1 MATSWLKT
9 VFVNLWR
16 QPTRRENLTFD
27 KYLPY
32 FGGNGYADDFPLQW
46 HKAIS
51 ESPSATACLST
62 IQDFLEGFGFSDTA
76 LEKKIV
82 NARGETMWN
91 IHQKT
96 SKDLGEFQGFYWHF
110 MFDATGKVTEWD
122 VLPFE
127 NCRLSKPDSK
137 GYIAKIVYNPYFGT
151 KDFTTLKESETCYY
165 DVWNP
170 VAVRAQIAAQKQS
183 YKGQVLFVGTTD
195 AMSRFYPL
203 PEAHSCLDWMI
214 TEANVAKYHKN
225 HVKNGYLKN
234 FMLLMKGD
242 PNQPSQNP
250 DFASEPE
257 QERTTVGEE
266 FDSVIG
272 SNFMGPE
279 GQANMWVQWCNNPE
293 EKPEILEFPSNGTG
307 EQLLNTDQTA
317 TKKITVGWKVPSIL
331 ANINE
336 GVSLGGD
343 GNMIRVAVKLM
354 QQRVI
359 KKQRMLTDTYS
370 TVLKNFSVPYTQDIA
385 IVPYN
390 PYPELEVIDDKIW
403 NSMSEPERRK
413 WIQDNTEI
421 ELFEEDNQALSEPQT
436 TPPAQAKLINA
447 VPVPFPENIRNS
459 VKRALDYQI
468 KMGLKCGGNAGRLV
482 SQDIVDNKPMGLD
495 QLKRI
500 YNYLN
505 KRDQFSSSAFTD
517 GCAAIEYAAWGGK
530 EMKDFLEVELN
541 RLKAWLN

>member
-1 MATSWLKT
+1 MANWLKT

-16 QPTRRENLTFD
+16 QPTRPQNLTFD

-51 ESPSATACLST
+51 ESPSATACVST

-76 LEKKIV
+76 LEKKVV
-82 NARGETMWN
+82 NSRGETLFQ

-96 SKDLGEFQGFYWHF
+96 SKDFGEFQGFWWHF
-110 MFDATGKVTEWD
+110 MFDATGKITEWR

-127 NCRLSKPDSK
+127 SMRLGKPDSK
-137 GYIAKIVYNPYFGT
+137 GYIGKVVYNPYFGT
-151 KDFTTLKESETCYY
+151 KDFTTLKDDETCWYH
-165 DVWNP
+165 VWNP
-170 VAVRAQIAAQKQS
+170 AAVKQQILLEGAV

-203 PEAHSCLDWMI
+203 PEAHSGIKWMV
-214 TEANVAKYHKN
+214 TEANVAKYHES

-234 FMLLMKGD
+234 FMLIMKGD
-242 PNQPSQNP
+242 PSQPSNNP
-250 DFASEPE
+250 DYQSVPE
-257 QERTTVGEE
+257 GKRITVGQE
-266 FDSVIG
+266 FDEQVG
-272 SNFMGPE
+272 ENFMGPE
-279 GQANMWVQWCNNPE
+279 NQANMWVQWVANGE
-293 EKPEILEFPSNGTG
+293 EKPEIVEFPSNGTG
-307 EQLLNTDQTA
+307 EQLLNTDATA
-317 TKKITVGWKVPSIL
+317 TKKITVAFKVPSIL

-359 KKQRMLTDTYS
+359 KKQRLLTDTYS
-370 TVLKNFSVPYTQDIA
+370 AVLKNFSSPYTQDIT

-390 PYPELEVIDDKIW
+390 PYPELEVIDQKIW
-403 NSMSEPERRK
+403 DSMTEPERRQ

-421 ELFEEDNQALSEPQT
+421 ELFDDDVLAEPGVSAQPT
-436 TPPAQAKLINA
+436 QAKLLNA

-459 VKRALDYQI
+459 IQKALDYQI
-468 KMGLKCGGNAGRLV
+468 KMGLKCGGSRGRQL
-482 SQDIVDNKPMGLD
+482 SMDIVNNSNLGIRA
-495 QLKRI
+495 LKRLH
-500 YNYLN
+500 NYLKKN
-505 KRDQFSSSAFTD
+505 EQYSNSAFTD
-517 GCAAIEYAAWGGK
+517 GCSAIQYAAWGGK
-530 EMKDFLEVELN
+530 EMKDFLEGELK
-541 RLKAWLN
+541 RLDAWLN